1 MRVRDRDG
9 LDTAKALNLGCSLL
23 IEQGDAV
30 PKDIPLRRLDQQG
43 TLPDSKLWLRPDTNQ
58 AWLMLLHHVM
68 ESLFLHRYQRC
79 PLLAIVAD
87 VLACIQADR
96 TSRWGRL
103 ARWELRSTCLTNPFF
118 HR

>member
-9 LDTAKALNLGCSLL
+9 LNTAKALNLGCGLL

-43 TLPDSKLWLRPDTNQ
+43 TLPDSKLRLRPDTNQ
-58 AWLMLLHHVM
+58 TWLMLLHHVM

-79 PLLAIVAD
+79 TLLAIVAD
-87 VLACIQADR
+87 VLARIQTNR
-96 TSRWGRL
+96 TS
-103 ARWELRSTCLTNPFF
+103 
-118 HR
+118 

>member
-9 LDTAKALNLGCSLL
+9 LNTAKALNLGCGLL

-43 TLPDSKLWLRPDTNQ
+43 ALPDSKLRLCPDTNQ

-68 ESLFLHRYQRC
+68 ESLFLHPYQPC
-79 PLLAIVAD
+79 PLLAIMPD
-87 VLACIQADR
+87 ILACIQADR
-96 TSRWGRL
+96 ASRWGHR
-103 ARWELRSTCLTNPFF
+103 AWGELRSTGLTNPYC